1 MYFKDK
7 IIFSIILIFLIF
19 SSLFSF
25 YFLSQERKNSI
36 AQLEQNI
43 ISNNFLTQKILPE
56 AIYDL
61 DIQKTKT
68 FLKSIFESPEISEI
82 SFNDYTSKENI
93 VFSKKNKNYKNYKKD
108 IIKLQFYKEYLGEV
122 TIYYTTFLSE
132 QRLNAFKSGLF
143 FFVFLTLLTSFFIIP
158 LLITRFL
165 KPILNLNY
173 VAKKLAEGDF
183 HQKITI
189 PPKGEFKILAE
200 SLTVMQNA
208 LHRQIQDLA
217 HSNLELNQE
226 INEKKL
232 AERKIKLLNKNLKIA
247 KIQAEEGS
255 EAKSLFLA
263 NMSHEIRTPMNGII
277 GMSELLN
284 MTPLDLEQESFLKN
298 IQNSADNLLIII
310 NDILDLSKIES
321 GKLELE
327 ELEFEFEK
335 TINSA
340 LSNLSFQAL
349 KHKNELIEYIDPT
362 ISKYVIGDKVKL
374 IQILINLIG
383 NAIKF
388 TYKGNILVKIT
399 NKFQSLES
407 MMIDFSI
414 KDNGIGISEEKQKN
428 IMNPFIQGDLSY
440 TKKYQGTGL
449 GLAISKSLV
458 EMMGGTL
465 QFKSKLNEG
474 TTFHFSLNFKIK
486 NKTTIDTKLKIK
498 NLNILIIDDNP
509 INCTIV
515 EKMLSSE
522 NIKIKLANSGKEGI
536 ELLEIQDFDLLLLD
550 IDMPEMDG
558 FEVLEKIQK
567 NKYIKDI
574 KTILFSSIDLDD
586 KIKTISKFGIKQYLI
601 KPVKRNE
608 LLNTIDLLFDMKT
621 KIKSKKDDRMI
632 VEKKD
637 IKKEATILIVE
648 DNEINAKATSL
659 LLKTKNYNT
668 IIVPNGQE
676 ALDFLKTTKVDLILM
691 DIQMPVLNG
700 YETTEIIRTTDKDVP
715 IIAFTAYAIKE
726 DREKFL
732 EIGMNDYI
740 SKPAKAKVLFETID
754 KNIVKN

>member
-183 HQKITI
+183 NQTITI
-189 PPKGEFKILAE
+189 PPKGEFKMLAE